1 VLQLDRVRHFSFR
14 YDSVRVMVAVVEG
27 KIVGIL

>member
-1 VLQLDRVRHFSFR
+1 MLQLDRVRHFSFR
-14 YDSVRVMVAVVEG
+14 YDSVGVMVAVVEG